1 MEFVLVALLV
11 ANLALLFMM
20 FMRQDQV
27 RKETSEHLEKL
38 RDVTQKQLDD
48 LRDGNQKQLD
58 TMRDNNRESLDKM
71 RETVDEKLQASVE
84 KRFNESFKAISGQ
97 LEQVHKG
104 LGEMQTLAVGV
115 GNLKKVMEGV
125 KTRGIYGE
133 VQLGAILKDILTKEQ
148 YAENIA
154 TVPGSRD
161 SVEFAIKMPGRGDD
175 TTVWLPIDSKFP
187 IENYSRLIE
196 AYEKGDKAAIDA
208 ASKALSADV
217 KTQAKKISDKYIQP
231 PHTTDFGI
239 MFVPTESLY
248 AEVLRVPGLFDE
260 IRQKHRVTIVSP
272 STLTALLN
280 SLLFGF
286 RTLAI
291 EQRSSE
297 VWELLGAV
305 KTQFG
310 KFGDLLAATK
320 RKLEE
325 TANKIGDA
333 ETTSRQIEKKLRSVE
348 TLPAA
353 ESQKL
358 IGDIANE

>member
-1 MEFVLVALLV
+1 MEVAILVLLAV
-11 ANLALLFMM
+11 NLALVFMV
-20 FMRQDQV
+20 FTNQDKV
-27 RKETSEHLEKL
+27 RKETADNLEKL
-38 RDVTQKQLDD
+38 RDITQKQLDD
-48 LRDGNQKQLD
+48 LREGN
-58 TMRDNNRESLDKM
+58 RDQLDKM

-115 GNLKKVMEGV
+115 GSLKKVMEGV

-161 SVEFAIKMPGRGDD
+161 SVEFAVRMPGREDD
-175 TTVWLPIDSKFP
+175 VTVWLPIDSKFP

-196 AYEKGDKAAIDA
+196 AYEKGEKEAIA
-208 ASKALSADV
+208 SASKALALDV
-217 KTQAKKISDKYIQP
+217 KTQAKKIHEKYVQP
-231 PHTTDFGI
+231 PNTTDFGI

-248 AEVLRVPGLFDE
+248 AEILRIPGLFDE
-260 IRQKHRVTIVSP
+260 IRHKHKVTIVSP

-280 SLLFGF
+280 SLLLGF

-333 ETTSRQIEKKLRSVE
+333 ETTSRSIERKLRSVE
-348 TLPAA
+348 TLPAN
-353 ESQKL
+353 ESKKL
-358 IGDIANE
+358 IGEISDS

>member
-1 MEFVLVALLV
+1 MEIVLVALVV
-11 ANLALLFMM
+11 ANLVLIFMV
-20 FMRQDQV
+20 FMNQDKV
-27 RKETSEHLEKL
+27 RKETSENLEKL
-38 RDVTQKQLDD
+38 REVTQRQLDD
-48 LRDGNQKQLD
+48 LREGNRDQL
-58 TMRDNNRESLDKM
+58 EKM

-125 KTRGIYGE
+125 KTRGVYGE
-133 VQLGAILKDILTKEQ
+133 VQLDAILKDILTKDQ
-148 YAENIA
+148 YEENVV
-154 TVPGSRD
+154 TVPNSRD
-161 SVEFAIKMPGRGDD
+161 SVEFAVKMPGRQDD
-175 TTVWLPIDSKFP
+175 ANVWLPIDSKFP

-196 AYEKGDKAAIDA
+196 AYENGNKAAIEV
-208 ASKALSADV
+208 ASKALAADV
-217 KTQAKKISDKYIQP
+217 KTQAKKIADKYIQP
-231 PHTTDFGI
+231 PYTTDFGI

-248 AEVLRVPGLFDE
+248 AEILRIPNLFDE

-272 STLTALLN
+272 STLTAFLN
-280 SLLFGF
+280 SLLLGF

-320 RKLEE
+320 KKLEE

-333 ETTSRQIEKKLRSVE
+333 ETTSRVIERKLRSVE
-348 TLPAA
+348 TLPAK
-353 ESQKL
+353 ESQKM
-358 IGDIANE
+358 IGKIED

>member
-1 MEFVLVALLV
+1 MEIALVALVV
-11 ANLALLFMM
+11 ANLALLFVV
-20 FMRQDQV
+20 FTRQDQV

-38 RDVTQKQLDD
+38 RENTQKQLDD
-48 LRDGNQKQLD
+48 LRDGNQRQLD
-58 TMRDNNRESLDKM
+58 TLRENNRDSLEKM

-84 KRFNESFKAISGQ
+84 KRFNESFKSIAGQ

-125 KTRGIYGE
+125 KTRGVYGE
-133 VQLGAILKDILTKEQ
+133 VQLDAILKDILTKEQ
-148 YAENIA
+148 YEENVTTI
-154 TVPGSRD
+154 PGTRD
-161 SVEFAIKMPGRGDD
+161 SVEFAVRMPGREDD
-175 TTVWLPIDSKFP
+175 ANVWLPIDSKFP

-196 AYEKGDKAAIDA
+196 AYENGNKTAIEVA
-208 ASKALSADV
+208 QKALGADV
-217 KTQAKKISDKYIQP
+217 KAQAKKISEKYVQP

-248 AEVLRVPGLFDE
+248 AEILRIPGLFDE
-260 IRQKHRVTIVSP
+260 VRQKHRVTIVSP
-272 STLTALLN
+272 STLTAFLN
-280 SLLFGF
+280 SLLLGF

-320 RKLEE
+320 KKLEE
-325 TANKIGDA
+325 TANKIGAA
-333 ETTSRQIEKKLRSVE
+333 ETTSRTIERRLRDVE
-348 TLPAA
+348 TLPVKK
-353 ESQKL
+353 SQNL
-358 IGDIANE
+358 IGEIED